1 VEHVAAAHQR
11 GWDGLLNGI
20 ERGLV
25 SVVTPVYNGESY
37 LRECIES
44 VIGQT
49 YQAWRYVIVNNRS
62 TDGSLAIAEHY
73 ARCDSRITV
82 VNATEHLPVQE
93 SMSRAMSLV
102 EPDAIYCKPLMADDW
117 LYPECIDKMVTSALT
132 DPAIGLVCCY
142 AIKNGREVLFDSIQS
157 SGGAVS
163 FLSGRDACRAALL
176 GKDVHFFGSPTS
188 MLIRADLIRKH
199 KPFYNPRNLHVDE
212 ESCYEI
218 LQESNFCF
226 IHQVLAFI
234 REHQRSQTSL
244 NRHLGT
250 ILVGRVFSLAKY
262 GPVYLSTHEFEER
275 RRQRLTEYYGFLA
288 KCRLRR
294 LPQEFWR
301 YHRERL
307 QLIGAPLS
315 RMRLALAIC
324 RHLAGRLISAYCA
337 LRGARFAS

>member
-1 VEHVAAAHQR
+1 
-11 GWDGLLNGI
+11 
-20 ERGLV
+20 
-25 SVVTPVYNGESY
+25 VTPVYNGESY

-44 VIGQT
+44 VIAQT
-49 YQAWRYVIVNNRS
+49 YQAWRYVIVNNCS
-62 TDGSLAIAEHY
+62 TDGSLAVAELY
-73 ARCDSRITV
+73 ARRDSRITV
-82 VNATEHLPVQE
+82 VDATEHLPVQQ

-102 EPDAIYCKPLMADDW
+102 DPDAVYCKPLMADDW
-117 LYPECIDKMVTSALT
+117 LYPECIEEMVTSALT
-132 DPAIGLVCCY
+132 DRAIGLVCCY

-188 MLIRADLIRKH
+188 MLIRADLIRKR

-218 LQESNFCF
+218 LQESDFCF
-226 IHQVLAFI
+226 VHQVLAFI
-234 REHQRSQTSL
+234 RVHQRSQTSL
-244 NRHLGT
+244 NLHLGS

-275 RRQRLTEYYGFLA
+275 RRQRFAEYYGFLA

-324 RHLAGRLISAYCA
+324 RHLAGRVMYAYSA
-337 LRGARFAS
+337 LRGAHFAS